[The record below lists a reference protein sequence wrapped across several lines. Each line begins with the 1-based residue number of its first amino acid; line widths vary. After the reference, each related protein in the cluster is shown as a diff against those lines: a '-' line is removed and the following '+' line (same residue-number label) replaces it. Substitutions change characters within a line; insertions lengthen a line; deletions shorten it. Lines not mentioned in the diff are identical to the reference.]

1 MPIMRQIAGTLRID
15 LSQYRELA
23 AFAQFG
29 ADLDRSTRAR
39 LARGERIYEVLKQ
52 EQYKPMPVVEQ
63 AIALYVAING
73 YLDSIPVEEV
83 VRFEREFLAE
93 MRMEYAE
100 LLERLN
106 EDKELFPETEEE
118 LKKAIVAFKEKFV
131 S

>member
-1 MPIMRQIAGTLRID
+1 GTLRID

-100 LLERLN
+100 RLERLN

>member
-1 MPIMRQIAGTLRID
+1 
-15 LSQYRELA
+15 
-23 AFAQFG
+23 
-29 ADLDRSTRAR
+29 
-39 LARGERIYEVLKQ
+39 
-52 EQYKPMPVVEQ
+52 MPVVEQ